1 MRGATHHAMITD
13 LIESHEILVRRM
25 RESLETIQGNRDVV
39 TEDLLIGRLA
49 KHEKAL
55 WMLKS
60 QLI

>member
-1 MRGATHHAMITD
+1 MITD